1 MTLSVFVR
9 KDLEEKLVKVSKIH
23 PFYLFYLTVYLL
35 NEYKQILVI
44 LFDLK
49 IYLFFK
55 VFYLSSITKF
65 VIRKENTLIWHE

>member
-1 MTLSVFVR
+1 MTLSVFAR
-9 KDLEEKLVKVSKIH
+9 KDLEEKLAKVSEIH

-49 IYLFFK
+49 IYLFF
-55 VFYLSSITKF
+55 
-65 VIRKENTLIWHE
+65 

>member
-1 MTLSVFVR
+1 MTLSVFAR
-9 KDLEEKLVKVSKIH
+9 KDLEEKLAKVSKIH

-55 VFYLSSITKF
+55 SFLFLTYYKICN
-65 VIRKENTLIWHE
+65 KEREHTHLA

>member
-1 MTLSVFVR
+1 MTLSVFAR
-9 KDLEEKLVKVSKIH
+9 KDLEEKLATVSKIH

-49 IYLFFK
+49 IYL
-55 VFYLSSITKF
+55 VF
-65 VIRKENTLIWHE
+65 